1 MLLLASSSTIPLIRL
16 INATASHRYLGF
28 SQDIMRIYV
37 EAAASASSAS
47 QTGVI
52 AAEHLKVIEA
62 RIDEVRKDIASRSDA
77 VFQQMGRAHSFITQI
92 EHLERSVKGALAADL
107 AANLSFGENL

>member
-1 MLLLASSSTIPLIRL
+1 MDRL
-16 INATASHRYLGF
+16 SL
-28 SQDIMRIYV
+28 DIK
-37 EAAASASSAS
+37 AAASASSAS

>member
-1 MLLLASSSTIPLIRL
+1 MLFRS
-16 INATASHRYLGF
+16 
-28 SQDIMRIYV
+28 
-37 EAAASASSAS
+37 
-47 QTGVI
+47 TGVI
-52 AAEHLKVIEA
+52 AAEHLKVIET

-77 VFQQMGRAHSFITQI
+77 VFQQMSRAHSFITQI